1 MPQTSQLPDTDFE
14 DQFQCQGYSRVAGL
28 DEVGRGCLAGPV
40 AAGAVI
46 LPPCPPSEL
55 RAVARDSKQLS
66 PRQRETAYAVIVKS
80 ALSYSVGWAAAAEI
94 DRNGIV
100 PSVRFA
106 MRRALSKLRPAADS
120 LLIDALSLQ
129 EVNLP
134 QKSIIRGDSKS
145 LSIAAASIVAK
156 VERDSLMSNLAEEYS
171 GYGFESH
178 KGYGTERH
186 MAAIRRLGPCPEHRM
201 SFSPLNR
208 EPRRS
213 PQVSRTEIGKW
224 AESFVALAVEDLGM
238 RVVDRNYSTR
248 FGEVDLIATA
258 GDTLVFIEVRAR
270 RSKAFATPAETV
282 SGRKSQRLVAASHRY
297 LQTTDIPWE
306 NWRIDVASVEL
317 DVWGRPSAVEFI
329 ESAIEE

>member
-1 MPQTSQLPDTDFE
+1 MPQTSHVPDTEFE
-14 DQFQCQGYSRVAGL
+14 GQFHRQGYSRIAGL

-46 LPPCPPSEL
+46 LPPCPSSEL

-66 PRQRETAYAVIVKS
+66 PKQRETAYAVIVKS

-100 PSVRFA
+100 PSVRLA
-106 MRRALSKLRPAADS
+106 MCRALSKLSPAADS

-129 EVNLP
+129 AVNLP

-156 VERDSLMSNLAEEYS
+156 VERDRLMCKLAGEYPD
-171 GYGFESH
+171 YGFESH

-186 MAAIRRLGPCPEHRM
+186 MAAIRRLSPCPEHRM

-208 EPRRS
+208 ETRRS
-213 PQVSRTEIGKW
+213 PQVSRTEIGKR
-224 AESFVALAVEDLGM
+224 AELFVALAVEDMGM

-248 FGEVDLIATA
+248 FGEVDLVATA

-282 SGRKSQRLVAASHRY
+282 SGRKSQRLVAACHRF
-297 LQTTDIPWE
+297 LQTTNVHWE

-317 DVWGRPSAVEFI
+317 DAWGRPSAVEFI
-329 ESAIEE
+329 ESAVEE